1 MYTSVLGKINKL
13 HKKIIDQIMDRVSK
27 QTVSS
32 SITFC
37 TGDRYIIDAFSILI
51 AYFRNSKPPSK
62 LRALPWSIINPD
74 FCSQCGLLM

>member
-32 SITFC
+32 SI
-37 TGDRYIIDAFSILI
+37 
-51 AYFRNSKPPSK
+51 N
-62 LRALPWSIINPD
+62 
-74 FCSQCGLLM
+74 LLMVLLHNLSGAAVTVIA